1 MIDNP
6 TVTRATLVTPTT
18 RTPIVGLG
26 AALAI
31 ALGYYLGARLGFALT
46 LAPVPVSALWP
57 PNAILMAGLV
67 LVAVRNWPLVFAA
80 VFGAHLIVQFQ
91 SGVPAAMVLSWFL
104 SNSSEALIGAGLIRR
119 FGHGA
124 RSFDSFRGTVVFLAC
139 AGVAAPVL
147 SSFLDAALV
156 TWNGWGDSGFW
167 QVCRT
172 RVGSNVLAAITLVP
186 VILTTYDAI
195 SHRIRPDART
205 IAKLSAGMAVLV
217 GVCWFVFVQYRP
229 TPTASPALLYSP
241 VPLLVLA
248 AVRFGPWG
256 ASVSIL
262 TCALIAI
269 WGAALGRGPFV
280 ASSALENALSIQT
293 FLIVAWIPIMSL
305 AAVMRERVQAESN
318 ARQSEAQLAIAIEA
332 AQLGRWEWDIETGR
346 LTWSDITRRLY
357 EVSREEMVTPET
369 LERLIHPDDRAL
381 VAAATADALAGR
393 EVDVEFRV
401 RLGDGR
407 VKWILSRGRTVFEDG
422 RPVRMVGVKV
432 DVSARRSADLQI
444 QEQRRLLAQL
454 ARASVAGEL
463 SVAFSHEMN
472 QPLAA
477 ILTNAGAAR
486 RSLLNDPPDL
496 REIGEI
502 LEAIADDNRRAASIV
517 KRFGKLLT
525 QRENRPRAVDVNEIA
540 AGVAGLARPDTIS
553 RGVSL
558 TTRFAP
564 SLPPVI
570 GDAIQ
575 LQQVLLNLIVNGCDA
590 MESLPPESRR
600 LTLTTSSDDGWVRL
614 TVADNGPG
622 VPPERIGEIFE
633 PFVTTKTQRLG
644 LGLAICRSIVSAHDG
659 QLWVDNA
666 RGGGAVFS
674 VALPAVVQVRR
685 SASMATDPGG
695 QPSARAPRANPPASS
710 PSRGRGGL

>member
-1 MIDNP
+1 
-6 TVTRATLVTPTT
+6 VTRATLVTPTT
-18 RTPIVGLG
+18 RTPQFAGLG
-26 AALAI
+26 AALII
-31 ALGYYLGARLGFALT
+31 AVGYYLGARLGFALT
-46 LAPVPVSALWP
+46 LAPVPVSTLWP
-57 PNAILMAGLV
+57 PNALLMAGLV
-67 LVAVRNWPLVFAA
+67 LVPARRWPLVFAF
-80 VFGAHLIVQFQ
+80 VFSAHLIVQFQ
-91 SGVPAAMVLSWFL
+91 SGVPATMVLSWFL
-104 SNSSEALIGAGLIRR
+104 SNCSEALIGAGLLRR
-119 FGHGA
+119 FGHGG
-124 RSFDSFRGTVVFLAC
+124 RSFDSFRGTLVFLAC

-147 SSFLDAALV
+147 SSFLDAGLV

-167 QVCRT
+167 RVWRT

-186 VILTTYDAI
+186 VILTTFDAL
-195 SHRIRPDART
+195 SHRLRPDART
-205 IAKLSAGMAVLV
+205 VAKVSAGMAVLI

-229 TPTASPALLYSP
+229 APALLYTP

-248 AVRFGPWG
+248 AVRFGPLG

-262 TCALIAI
+262 ACALVAI
-269 WGAALGRGPFV
+269 WGAVLGRGPFV
-280 ASSALENALSIQT
+280 ASSALENAYSIQS

-318 ARQSEAQLAIAIEA
+318 ARLSEAQLTIAIEA
-332 AQLGRWEWDIETGR
+332 AQLGRWEWDIESGR

-357 EVSREEMVTPET
+357 EVSREETVTPET

-381 VAAATADALAGR
+381 VASATVDALAGR
-393 EVDVEFRV
+393 DVDVEFRV
-401 RLGDGR
+401 RMPDGR

-422 RPVRMVGVKV
+422 RAVRMVGVKV

-454 ARASVAGEL
+454 SRASVAGEL

-496 REIGEI
+496 GEIGEI

-517 KRFGKLLT
+517 KRFGTLLA

-540 AGVAGLARPDTIS
+540 AGVASLARPDTIS

-590 MESLPPESRR
+590 MESLPPEARR
-600 LTLTTSSDDGWVRL
+600 LTLTTTSDDGWVRL

-633 PFVTTKTQRLG
+633 PFVSTKAQRLG

-659 QLWVDNA
+659 QVWVETA
-666 RGGGAVFS
+666 PGGGAVFS
-674 VALPAVVQVRR
+674 VALPAVVQIRR
-685 SASMATDPGG
+685 SASATAPADP
-695 QPSARAPRANPPASS
+695 PSARAPRANPPASS
-710 PSRGRGGL
+710 PSRGRGAP

>member
-1 MIDNP
+1 
-6 TVTRATLVTPTT
+6 VSLVTPT
-18 RTPIVGLG
+18 RPTPII

-46 LAPVPVSALWP
+46 LAPVPVSTLWP

-67 LVAVRNWPLVFAA
+67 LVPVRQWPVVFGA

-91 SGVPAAMVLSWFL
+91 SGVPAAMFLSWFV
-104 SNSSEALIGAGLIRR
+104 SNCTEALIGAALFRR

-124 RSFDSFRGTVVFLAC
+124 RSFDSFQGTLVFLVC
-139 AGVAAPVL
+139 GGVAAPIL
-147 SSFLDAALV
+147 SSFLDAGLV

-167 QVCRT
+167 RVWCT
-172 RVGSNVLAAITLVP
+172 RVSANVLAAITLVP
-186 VILTTYDAI
+186 VILTAFETL

-205 IAKLSAGMAVLV
+205 VAKVSAGMTALI

-229 TPTASPALLYSP
+229 APTTSPALLYAP

-248 AVRFGPWG
+248 AVRFGPLG

-262 TCALIAI
+262 TCALVAI
-269 WGAALGRGPFV
+269 WGAVLGRGPFV

-293 FLIVAWIPIMSL
+293 FLTVAWIPIMSL
-305 AAVMRERVQAESN
+305 AAVMRERAQAESN
-318 ARQSEAQLAIAIEA
+318 ARLSEAQLAVAIEA
-332 AQLGRWEWDIETGR
+332 AQLGRWEWDIQTGR

-357 EVSREEMVTPET
+357 EVTRDETVTSET

-393 EVDVEFRV
+393 DVDVEFRV
-401 RLGDGR
+401 RMADGR

-422 RPVRMVGVKV
+422 RAVRMVGVKV

-454 ARASVAGEL
+454 SRASEAGEL
-463 SVAFSHEMN
+463 SVAFAHEMN

-496 REIGEI
+496 GEIGEI
-502 LEAIADDNRRAASIV
+502 LEAIADDNRRAAGIV

-525 QRENRPRAVDVNEIA
+525 QREGRPHPVDINELAAAVA
-540 AGVAGLARPDTIS
+540 SLARPDTIS

-558 TTRFAP
+558 TTRLAP
-564 SLPPVI
+564 GLPLVT
-570 GDAIQ
+570 GDPIQ

-590 MESLPPESRR
+590 MESLPVESRR
-600 LTLTTSSDDGWVRL
+600 LIIATRSDDGWVRL

-622 VPPERIGEIFE
+622 VPAERVGEIFE
-633 PFVTTKTQRLG
+633 PFVTTKAQRLG

-659 QLWVDNA
+659 QLGVDNA
-666 RGGGAVFS
+666 PGGGAVFS

-685 SASMATDPGG
+685 
-695 QPSARAPRANPPASS
+695 
-710 PSRGRGGL
+710 